1 MVNIPANAPRRP
13 DIILEIVRLREEEK
27 RTWQEISDIIGSVLD
42 KDRHIVHRK
51 QWCYWARG
59 YNWAIKNGNRTKK
72 TG

>member
-27 RTWQEISDIIGSVLD
+27 RTWQEISDIIGMSRQGPFLLYQ
-42 KDRHIVHRK
+42 